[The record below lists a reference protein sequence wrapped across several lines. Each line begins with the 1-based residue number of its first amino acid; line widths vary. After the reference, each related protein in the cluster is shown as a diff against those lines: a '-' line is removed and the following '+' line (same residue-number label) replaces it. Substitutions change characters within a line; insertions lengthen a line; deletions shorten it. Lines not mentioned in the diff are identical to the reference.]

1 MSKQKTLKFLL
12 VIKKI
17 EEYELAIKDIWGN
30 ENIENDKKELSSFA
44 LFNNEEKEREGYII
58 FKDPR
63 ESKKSSNKGIN
74 YNIRE
79 LMYKRYEVKT

>member
-30 ENIENDKKELSSFA
+30 ENIENDKKEQSSFA
-44 LFNNEEKEREGYII
+44 LFNNEEKEKEGYII

-63 ESKKSSNKGIN
+63 ESKKSSNKSIN